1 MRLDAKTVLEIT
13 FGKNGIVV
21 VVVVRANVYVRV
33 CISKR
38 EDTVLLSRSR
48 DRARPRTRGGR
59 GDGDDARDHGRSIRS
74 RPFTIIIII
83 IASPTEGLQTP
94 FGSESHKKFKYFRR
108 PSARAHASFLVVCN
122 KNSVP
127 FFEYK
132 SSRQNVILKPLR
144 FAAPFVILH
153 VFRTT
158 DTFYA
163 CGSHAFGTNRLNHLC
178 NKINSK
184 TYKLNIY
191 KNILFLKK
199 ED

>member
-1 MRLDAKTVLEIT
+1 MPGVAKKIPKQGVGVRNPFPRVRTRCVRLDAKTVFEIT

-21 VVVVRANVYVRV
+21 VRGNVYVRV

-38 EDTVLLSRSR
+38 EDTVLLSRNR
-48 DRARPRTRGGR
+48 DRARPCTRGGR
-59 GDGDDARDHGRSIRS
+59 EDGDDARDHGRSIRS
-74 RPFTIIIII
+74 RPFIIIII
-83 IASPTEGLQTP
+83 IASPTEGRQTL

-108 PSARAHASFLVVCN
+108 PSARAHASFLVLCN

-144 FAAPFVILH
+144 FAAPFAILH

-163 CGSHAFGTNRLNHLC
+163 CNTRVDHTRSAQTV
-178 NKINSK
+178 
-184 TYKLNIY
+184 
-191 KNILFLKK
+191 
-199 ED
+199 